1 VNAVKAQIQDN
12 KAKIVLI
19 DQALLNLKN
28 NFQKIF
34 PKIEDPGEI
43 EYQDFD
49 DQDVDES
56 YFPPD
61 VADGEME

>member
-1 VNAVKAQIQDN
+1 MIAAKAQIQDN
-12 KAKIVLI
+12 KAKILLI

-49 DQDVDES
+49 D
-56 YFPPD
+56 
-61 VADGEME
+61 